1 MSAMSE
7 LAYDAD
13 RAARLTEG
21 PICIN
26 PNAETVVRTALAR
39 VVERAQA
46 AASETDLYAALRD
59 LAAVRDACVGAAIT
73 IKAVA
78 DEARDHAIKHIGR
91 AA

>member
-1 MSAMSE
+1 MSE
-7 LAYDAD
+7 IAYDLD

-21 PICIN
+21 PICL
-26 PNAETVVRTALAR
+26 NATAEDDVRKALAR
-39 VVERAQA
+39 VVEQAKA

-59 LAAVRDACVGAAIT
+59 LTAVRDACIGAALT

-78 DEARDHAIKHIGR
+78 DEARDHALKHIGK